1 MIYLEQEDI
10 YIPATYQGAPKI
22 CFHCRIAGHERK
34 DCPELASLQCYKCKG
49 FGHLR
54 RHCRIAVAVTSDQKT
69 PSNFE
74 EELAEYESLET
85 ASDESNMD
93 VEKEIVPETPARN
106 DKECDEARPSTT
118 EEPMS
123 TKPVDSAAETVTD
136 TSTEESGSEIPT
148 Q

>member
-74 EELAEYESLET
+74 EELAEYESLKT
-85 ASDESNMD
+85 ASDDTNMD
-93 VEKEIVPETPARN
+93 AEKEIVP
-106 DKECDEARPSTT
+106 
-118 EEPMS
+118 
-123 TKPVDSAAETVTD
+123 
-136 TSTEESGSEIPT
+136 
-148 Q
+148 